1 MDDNSSHYS
10 INYPASKS
18 DRPSVSSV
26 DVSNNKIYIVIRI
39 IILCFTVSII

>member
-26 DVSNNKIYIVIRI
+26 DVSNNKI
-39 IILCFTVSII
+39 ILLLEL